1 MALRFPRSGGNDAVK
16 STAPFNHNAA
26 YTVLMWLKDPTLVA
40 DYQHAFHVGVGESY
54 VGNTDLFG
62 VANNGQQLM
71 FGTAGGTSDD
81 FPGGMAYVA
90 PSTTEFWVAMVRESA
105 TVLKFYWGTDDAD
118 GVLAYTSTSNVGS
131 RAAANTMMIGGFSSL
146 PFAGDIALPRMWT
159 RALTLANLHAEVA
172 SSTVVDDTAIYS
184 APPFAGANLGVALTD
199 ASAGAHS
206 FTDLS
211 GGNVTVVTMLADSL
225 PAGGG
230 GGGDVTA
237 PVLSA
242 ASAAAAS
249 ATTATGSVTTDE
261 AGPAWAVLTESATT
275 PSATQIKAGQDHTGA
290 TTPSDTATLVIGS
303 NPAAFAFSGLTSSTE
318 YWIHIIQDDAASP
331 ANVAT
336 PITAGSS
343 ITTPTVDVTAPVLSS
358 ASATATSHSTAS
370 GSVTSTEAGPGFAVM
385 TTNATTPTSTQIEA
399 GQDHTGASAAAFDSA
414 TLASGANADV
424 FSFTGLIAETGY
436 YMHVGQKDTAD
447 TPNVATPVT
456 AAQITTDAAPAEEE
470 VSITALLFPGKYSDD
485 ANARMKLT
493 GADMP
498 SRFAMTATAQ
508 VYFNQHSSYYAFL
521 AFQDDLGVETWSG
534 GHYEYIACPYATTS
548 GAVDANGLF
557 TSTDGGAVHHFEI
570 GGHTP
575 LGSSTSEDRGAAAGD
590 TAILVR
596 KGVWLQMIMKTE
608 VVNISGTDYEK
619 HSLWPDVEMYPNK
632 AIVGYKPLADFPTPT
647 NPALMIGSHKWAPQN
662 ATYNDE
668 PMDGRVRALRVIKGV
683 LPLDKAKLELAA
695 AVRGTGA
702 WATTEASAFGG
713 TILDSPTLANIGA
726 TPWTW
731 DNADRPTDYSG
742 TIMVP
747 GGPDTTAPALS
758 SPTATATGPTTASG
772 TVTTDEGNGT
782 LYFLMSTNAT
792 ELAATVKAAGSQAVS
807 GTGVQNV
814 TFTGL
819 TASTN
824 YYAHYVHTDAATNDS
839 TRVSS
844 AQITTPTPDTTA
856 PVLTSPT
863 ATAKSNALIEA
874 TVTTDEGNG
883 TLFVVATTSATPPS
897 SAQVIAGTDH
907 ADAPAVFSTSVA
919 VGSTGVKTT
928 NVTGLTELTLYY
940 VYSVHRDAASNV
952 SNVASASATS
962 FRDGATG
969 QYILDNT
976 GPVGSDPAGILYN
989 DVETGDEDKWF
1000 SFVITT
1006 PPATGTLDINADGTF
1021 TFTGPS
1027 PETMYYQLEVDGV
1040 NVGSPVLV
1048 NLYTADTTA
1057 PVLTSPTATA
1067 TSDTT
1072 ASGAVTTDEGNGT
1085 LYFLVSTNATEL
1097 AATVKAAGSQA
1108 VSGTGVQNVTFTG
1121 LTASTNYYA
1130 HYVHTDAAANDSTRV
1145 SSAQITTSAAPD
1157 VTAPVLT
1164 SPTALATGPTTAS
1177 GTVTT
1182 DEGNG
1187 TLHFLLSTNATE
1199 LAATVKAAGSQAV
1212 SGTGVQN
1219 VTFTGL
1225 TASTNYYA
1233 HYVHTDAATN
1243 DSTRVSSAQITTS
1256 AAPDVT
1262 APVLTSPTALA
1273 TGPTTASGT
1282 VSTDEDNGTLYFLM
1296 STNATELAATVKAAD
1311 SQAVSGIGVQNVTF
1325 TGLTASTNYYAHYIH
1340 TDAAANDSTRVSSA
1354 QITTS
1359 AASDVTAPVLS
1370 SPTTAPAGA
1379 TAVSGTVSTD
1389 EGNGTLYWVT
1399 TTNATELLATIKA
1412 GSSKPVTAVGVQTTY
1427 TPGRTPETAYYNH
1440 YAHTDVAGNDS
1451 NVVSSAQVTTPAV
1464 PAGSSVGA
1472 RGVHISINIG
1482 L

>member
-71 FGTAGGTSDD
+71 FGSAGGTSDD
-81 FPGGMAYVA
+81 FPGGGAYVA

-105 TVLKFYWGTDDAD
+105 TVLKFYWGTDDTD

-131 RAAANTMMIGGFSSL
+131 RAAADTMMIGGFSSL
-146 PFAGDIALPRMWT
+146 AFAGDIALPRMWT
-159 RALTLANLHAEVA
+159 RGLTLANIHAEVA
-172 SSTVVDDTAIYS
+172 SSTVVDATSIYS
-184 APPFAGANLGVALTD
+184 APPFSGANLAAALTD

-225 PAGGG
+225 PDGGG

-237 PVLSA
+237 PALSA
-242 ASAAAAS
+242 ASASAVS
-249 ATTATGSVTTDE
+249 ATSATGSVTTDE

-290 TTPSDTATLVIGS
+290 TTPSDTATLAIGS
-303 NPAAFAFSGLTSSTE
+303 NPAAFAFSSLTASTE
-318 YWIHIIQDDAASP
+318 YWIHIVQDDAASP
-331 ANVAT
+331 ANTAT

-385 TTNATTPTSTQIEA
+385 TTSATTPTSTQIEA
-399 GQDHTGASAAAFDSA
+399 GQDHTGASAAASDSA

-424 FSFTGLIAETGY
+424 FSFTGLVAETGY

-456 AAQITTDAAPAEEE
+456 AAQITTDVAPAEEE

-498 SRFAMTATAQ
+498 SRFAMTAVAQ
-508 VYFNQHSSYYAFL
+508 VYFNQHSSYYSFL
-521 AFQDDLGVETWSG
+521 AFQDDTGVGSWPG
-534 GHYEYIACPYATTS
+534 GHFEYIACPYATTS

-557 TSTDGGAVHHFEI
+557 TSTDGGAVHHWEI

-575 LGSSTSEDRGAAAGD
+575 FGGSNSEDRGAAAGD

-596 KGVWLQMIMKTE
+596 KGVWLQVIMKTE
-608 VVNISGTDYEK
+608 VVNISGTNYEK
-619 HSLWPDVEMYPNK
+619 HSLWPDIELYPNK

-647 NPALMIGSHKWAPQN
+647 NPALMIGAHKWAPQN

-668 PMDGRVRALRVIKGV
+668 PMDGRVRALRIIKGV

-713 TILDSPTLANIGA
+713 TILDNPTLANIGA

-747 GGPDTTAPALS
+747 GGPDTTAPVLS

-772 TVTTDEGNGT
+772 TVSTDEGNGT

-792 ELAATVKAAGSQAVS
+792 ELAATVKAAGSQAVA

-839 TRVSS
+839 DRVSS

-856 PVLTSPT
+856 PVLSGPS
-863 ATAKSNALIEA
+863 ATAKSNALLEA
-874 TVTTDEGNG
+874 SVTTDEGNG
-883 TLFVVATTSATPPS
+883 SIFIVATTSATPPS
-897 SAQVIAGTDH
+897 AAQIIAGTDH
-907 ADAPAVFSTSVA
+907 ADAAAAFSASIS
-919 VGSTGVKTT
+919 VGSPGAKTL
-928 NVTGLTELTLYY
+928 NVTGLSELTAYH
-940 VYSVHRDAASNV
+940 VYSVHRDASNNV
-952 SNVASASATS
+952 SNVVAASATT

-976 GPVGSDPAGILYN
+976 GPIGGSPGGILYN
-989 DVETGDEDKWF
+989 DVEAGDEDNWF

-1006 PPATGTLDINADGTF
+1006 PPSSGTLDINADGTF
-1021 TFTGPS
+1021 TFTGPGA
-1027 PETMYYQLEVDGV
+1027 ETFYYQLEVDGA
-1040 NVGSPVLV
+1040 NVGSPQLV
-1048 NLYTADTTA
+1048 ELYTADTTA
-1057 PVLTSPTATA
+1057 PTLSAPTAA
-1067 TSDTT
+1067 ASSDTT
-1072 ASGAVTTDEGNGT
+1072 ADLS
-1085 LYFLVSTNATEL
+1085 VSTNESSGTLFVLVSASASPT
-1097 AATVKAAGSQA
+1097 ADAVKAGQSQA
-1108 VSGTGVQNVTFTG
+1108 VSSVGVQSVSATG
-1121 LTASTNYYA
+1121 LTPSTAYYA
-1130 HYVHTDAAANDSTRV
+1130 HFLQRDPSGNDSAV
-1145 SSAQITTSAAPD
+1145 SSSAQFVTDDAVD
-1157 VTAPVLT
+1157 LTAPTL
-1164 SPTALATGPTTAS
+1164 SGITASATGPTTA
-1177 GTVTT
+1177 
-1182 DEGNG
+1182 
-1187 TLHFLLSTNATE
+1187 
-1199 LAATVKAAGSQAV
+1199 AGS
-1212 SGTGVQN
+1212 
-1219 VTFTGL
+1219 
-1225 TASTNYYA
+1225 
-1233 HYVHTDAATN
+1233 
-1243 DSTRVSSAQITTS
+1243 
-1256 AAPDVT
+1256 
-1262 APVLTSPTALA
+1262 
-1273 TGPTTASGT
+1273 
-1282 VSTDEDNGTLYFLM
+1282 VSTDESNGTLYHLY
-1296 STNATELAATVKAAD
+1296 STEPTRTALQVKAGQTQ
-1311 SQAVSGIGVQNVTF
+1311 SITSSG
-1325 TGLTASTNYYAHYIH
+1325 
-1340 TDAAANDSTRVSSA
+1340 
-1354 QITTS
+1354 
-1359 AASDVTAPVLS
+1359 
-1370 SPTTAPAGA
+1370 
-1379 TAVSGTVSTD
+1379 
-1389 EGNGTLYWVT
+1389 
-1399 TTNATELLATIKA
+1399 
-1412 GSSKPVTAVGVQTTY
+1412 SKS
-1427 TPGRTPETAYYNH
+1427 TPGAGLAPETAYYLH
-1440 YAHTDVAGNDS
+1440 AVHRDAAGNDS
-1451 NVVSSAQVTTPAV
+1451 AVATSAPFTTPAIPDTTRPV
-1464 PAGSSVGA
+1464 LTGLITLVSKSHNSIHVSCPTGSDNDSVAAYAWSKDAGATWTDDDQDHEFTALDAETNYEIRVVARDPSGNLSTPALALSVMTDAAPVTPALSAPTAAAAGATAGLGTVTTNKAGGTLFWAASANASESGATVKAGQSQAVTLDGVQGVYAPGLTPETTYRIHYLYRDAQGAETAVSSSGTFTTLA
-1472 RGVHISINIG
+1472 MPAFTGVRQHRTSLRMG
-1482 L
+1482 M